1 MDKQPISNNPLV
13 QILINEPKRKIPQTQ
28 KYKVK

>member
-1 MDKQPISNNPLV
+1 MNKQPISNDPLV
-13 QILINEPKRKIPQTQ
+13 QILIQEPTRKIPQTQ